1 MFLLRNKVLLNKGN
15 LSITQIKWFY
25 PTSMVQHQIDGLKKI
40 WNELYKKYFGGN
52 AHNIEGIPESVA
64 PYRYYKTNQGAQSS
78 VLTIDIGGET
88 SDIFVVE
95 DSNTGCI
102 AAISFKNQVKDIDV
116 KVIRFTSNHLVD
128 TTDFEKTDFIAKNS
142 NELFNILN
150 QAQ

>member
-1 MFLLRNKVLLNKGN
+1 METIEIKDFKDL
-15 LSITQIKWFY
+15 QIGENIY
-25 PTSMVQHQIDGLKKI
+25 LCG
-40 WNELYKKYFGGN
+40 
-52 AHNIEGIPESVA
+52 NIENCKFKPEPDVYLYA
-64 PYRYYKTNQGAQSS
+64 LNDIKNKYNLH
-78 VLTIDIGGET
+78 LTKNDKL
-88 SDIFVVE
+88 FVVE
-95 DSNTGCI
+95 DSSTGCI